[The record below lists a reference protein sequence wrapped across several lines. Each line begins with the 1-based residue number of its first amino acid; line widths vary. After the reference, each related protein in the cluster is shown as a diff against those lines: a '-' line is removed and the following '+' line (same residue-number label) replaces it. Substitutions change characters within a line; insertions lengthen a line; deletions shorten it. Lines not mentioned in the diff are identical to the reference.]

1 MQYKTIIHEKKGQV
15 CYITLNRPK
24 VGNAINAQM
33 SRELTDVCQTI
44 NQDEEI
50 MVVILKGEGSAFSS
64 GSESQDWEA
73 GCDASRAIDSL
84 ERVTIAAIDGAA
96 LGEGLELALACDIRI
111 ASERSSFCLPHTA
124 YGLIPGGGGTQRLP
138 RLVGKGKALEMI
150 LTAEPIDADEAY
162 RIGLVSKVV
171 SAEELLSEVKEWAKR
186 IITCGPIALRYAKE
200 AVNKGMDFTL
210 EQGLRLEADLYFLI
224 QTTEDRMEGIRAFRE
239 KRLPQFKGE

>member
-33 SRELTDVCQTI
+33 SRELADVCRTI

-50 MVVILKGEGSAFSS
+50 MVVILKGEGSAFFS
-64 GSESQDWEA
+64 GSEPQEWEA

-138 RLVGKGKALEMI
+138 RLIGKGKALEMI

-171 SAEELLSEVKEWAKR
+171 SAEELLSEVNEWAKR

-200 AVNKGMDFTL
+200 AVNKGLDFTL

>member
-33 SRELTDVCQTI
+33 SRELADVCRTI

-50 MVVILKGEGSAFSS
+50 MVVILKGAGGAFSS
-64 GSESQDWEA
+64 GSESQEWEA

-111 ASERSSFCLPHTA
+111 ASERSSFCLPQTA
-124 YGLIPGGGGTQRLP
+124 YGLIPRGGGTQRLP

-171 SAEELLSEVKEWAKR
+171 SAEELLSEVNEWAKR

-200 AVNKGMDFTL
+200 AVNKGLDFTL

>member
-33 SRELTDVCQTI
+33 SRELADVCRTI

-50 MVVILKGEGSAFSS
+50 MVVILKGAGGAFSS
-64 GSESQDWEA
+64 GSESQEWEA
-73 GCDASRAIDSL
+73 GGDASRAIDSL

-111 ASERSSFCLPHTA
+111 ASERASFCLPHTA

-171 SAEELLSEVKEWAKR
+171 SAEELLSEVNEWAKR

-200 AVNKGMDFTL
+200 AVNKGLDFTL

>member
-171 SAEELLSEVKEWAKR
+171 SAEELLSEVNEWAKR
-186 IITCGPIALRYAKE
+186 IINCGPIALRYAKE

>member
-1 MQYKTIIHEKKGQV
+1 MQYKTIIHEKKDQV

-33 SRELTDVCQTI
+33 SRELADVCRTI

-50 MVVILKGEGSAFSS
+50 MVVILKGAGGAFSS
-64 GSESQDWEA
+64 GSEPQEWEA

-111 ASERSSFCLPHTA
+111 ASERASFCLPHTA

-171 SAEELLSEVKEWAKR
+171 SVEELLSEVNEWAKR

-200 AVNKGMDFTL
+200 AVNKGLDFTL